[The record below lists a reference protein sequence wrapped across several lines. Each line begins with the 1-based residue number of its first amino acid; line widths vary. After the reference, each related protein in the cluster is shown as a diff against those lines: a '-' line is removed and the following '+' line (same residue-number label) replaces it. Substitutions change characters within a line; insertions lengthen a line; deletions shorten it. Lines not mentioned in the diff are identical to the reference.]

1 MLSGLSFI
9 VLCIS
14 ILLFWCQA
22 NSKSIQ
28 KRVFY
33 GRPRHKRSP
42 ESDVNGKIVDNI
54 ERKCVDEREKAPAE
68 NIHTPINSKLN
79 TNEIKDDYYY
89 QLFDVEQEI
98 FNELEPIENYEDFC
112 NPNNLANS
120 DFCSR
125 SELHS
130 ASTSNISNDFCAANK
145 RADNCEEMINELL
158 SDNIGCIEGEGTDE
172 ADRIEEY
179 INELR
184 RCLFNTDTS
193 VIVSFISFYF
203 FTIFSNFYK

>member
-14 ILLFWCQA
+14 IILFWCQA

-33 GRPRHKRSP
+33 GRPRHKRSA
-42 ESDVNGKIVDNI
+42 ESDVNGKIVNNI
-54 ERKCVDEREKAPAE
+54 ERKCDDKRVKAPAE
-68 NIHTPINSKLN
+68 IIHTPINSNAN
-79 TNEIKDDYYY
+79 TNEIKNDYYY

-125 SELHS
+125 SEIYS
-130 ASTSNISNDFCAANK
+130 TSTSNISNDFYAANK
-145 RADNCEEMINELL
+145 RDVNCEEMINELL
-158 SDNIGCIEGEGTDE
+158 SDNIGCIDGEGTDE
-172 ADRIEEY
+172 AARSEEY

-193 VIVSFISFYF
+193 VIVFFISFYF
-203 FTIFSNFYK
+203 FTIFSNF

>member
-14 ILLFWCQA
+14 IILFWCQA

-33 GRPRHKRSP
+33 GRPRHKRSA
-42 ESDVNGKIVDNI
+42 ESDVNGKIVNNI
-54 ERKCVDEREKAPAE
+54 ERKCDDKREKAPGE
-68 NIHTPINSKLN
+68 NIHTLINSKLN

-89 QLFDVEQEI
+89 QSFNVVQEI
-98 FNELEPIENYEDFC
+98 FNELEPLENYEDFC
-112 NPNNLANS
+112 KPNNLGNS

-125 SELHS
+125 SEIYS
-130 ASTSNISNDFCAANK
+130 GSTSNISNDFYAANK

-158 SDNIGCIEGEGTDE
+158 SDNIGCIEGEGTGE

-184 RCLFNTDTS
+184 RCLFNTDTP

-203 FTIFSNFYK
+203 FTIFSNF

>member
-14 ILLFWCQA
+14 IILFWCQA

-33 GRPRHKRSP
+33 GRPRHKRSA
-42 ESDVNGKIVDNI
+42 ESDVNGKIVNNI
-54 ERKCVDEREKAPAE
+54 GRKCDDKRVKAPAE
-68 NIHTPINSKLN
+68 NIRTPINSNAN

-89 QLFDVEQEI
+89 QSFNVVQEIFNELEPLENYEEITNTENIENGRQHYQLFNVEQELMN

-125 SELHS
+125 SKIHFT
-130 ASTSNISNDFCAANK
+130 STSNIFNDFYAAYK
-145 RADNCEEMINELL
+145 RDVNNFVADPYSGLTTL
-158 SDNIGCIEGEGTDE
+158 
-172 ADRIEEY
+172 
-179 INELR
+179 
-184 RCLFNTDTS
+184 
-193 VIVSFISFYF
+193 
-203 FTIFSNFYK
+203 